1 MKHFIVGTAGHIDH
15 GKTSLIKALT
25 NMDCDTHP
33 EEKKR
38 GITINLGFAYI
49 RKSDGEY
56 MAFVDVPGHHRFI
69 ANMIAGASGIDFVML
84 VVAAN
89 DGVMPQTKEHL
100 MICSLLG
107 IKNGIVV
114 INKCDAVGE
123 DDIELCREEIVDFV
137 RGTFLEG
144 KPIFEVSSLTG
155 KGIDV
160 LRNYLMDGDYDLTLR
175 MQHDFFRMGVDRV
188 FNVAGFGAVVTGTV
202 AAGEVRIGDNVTLL
216 PGGTVA
222 KVRGIQ
228 RHTEQIESSGQ
239 GTRVAIDLAGV
250 KREAIDFGDVLCAVP
265 MCKTDVVD
273 VKMMM
278 MTKLDDDV
286 RKFDAVMLCGTA
298 KLSVKVKLLDSF
310 TEQSNEYALAQIYL
324 PKEWYFSV
332 NDYFILRNSSFDT
345 TISGGF
351 VVDALPLH
359 HKNITDVLKLKLH
372 SMCEGALSYVCE
384 KVNESVELL
393 TVDYFVPILQFT
405 PQHIQELLTTT
416 QDIVLL
422 EDGAL
427 LPATK
432 IKEFE
437 TILMMG
443 FEKFAKRNP
452 LSAIGVSR
460 KKMMEFVG
468 DFSFFRFVPSNDK
481 AVSLVLDSMEREGRV
496 VRRGNQWS
504 LPGARTEISERER
517 NNIKKIENIIASYG
531 YSPLDMDALFLEAKQ
546 GGVDDAAC
554 RYIVTYLTDLNRI
567 VRIDG
572 MAFNNEKLNEAR
584 TRLIDYLKGH
594 LEEGIKAADY
604 RDLIGTN
611 RKNAV
616 ILLELFD
623 KEKIVIRK
631 DDVRFLKQ

>member
-25 NMDCDTHP
+25 NIDCDTHP

-49 RKSDGEY
+49 KKSDGEY
-56 MAFVDVPGHHRFI
+56 MAFVDVPGHHRFV

-114 INKCDAVGE
+114 INKCDAVAE
-123 DDIELCREEIVDFV
+123 DDIELCRDEIADFV
-137 RGTFLEG
+137 CGTFLEN

-155 KGIDV
+155 KGIDT
-160 LRNYLMDGDYDLTLR
+160 LRNYLIEGNYDLNLR
-175 MQHDFFRMGVDRV
+175 PQHDFFRMGVDRV

-202 AAGEVRIGDNVTLL
+202 SAGEVKIGDNVTLL
-216 PGGTVA
+216 PSGMVA

-250 KREAIDFGDVLCAVP
+250 KRENIDFGDVLCAVP
-265 MCKTDVVD
+265 MSKTDIID

-278 MTKLDDDV
+278 IDSLDEDI

-310 TEQSNEYALAQIYL
+310 TEGNHNYAMAQIYL
-324 PKEWYFSV
+324 SKEWYFSV

-345 TISGGF
+345 TISGGYIT
-351 VVDALPLH
+351 DPLPLN
-359 HKNITDVLKLKLH
+359 HKNITDTLKIKLH
-372 SMCEGALSYVCE
+372 TVCDDTLSYISE
-384 KVNESVELL
+384 KVGESVNLL
-393 TVDYFVPILQFT
+393 TVEYFVPVLQLSAE
-405 PQHIQELLTTT
+405 HIKELLTTSKEIT
-416 QDIVLL
+416 SMD
-422 EDGAL
+422 DGTL
-427 LPATK
+427 LPTVK
-432 IKEFE
+432 IKEFKNVL
-437 TILMMG
+437 IAG
-443 FEKFAKRNP
+443 FEKFTKRNP
-452 LSAIGVSR
+452 LSAIGISR
-460 KKMMEFVG
+460 KKMLEFVG
-468 DFSFFRFVPSNDK
+468 EFSFLHTAQSNER
-481 AVSLVLDSMEREGRV
+481 AVSLVLDSMERDGEM

-517 NNIKKIENIIASYG
+517 INIKKIEDIVASYE
-531 YSPLDMDALFLEAKQ
+531 YSPIDMDAVFLEAKRD
-546 GGVDDAAC
+546 GVDDASC
-554 RYIVTYLTDLNRI
+554 RYIVTYLTDLNKI
-567 VRIDG
+567 MRIDG
-572 MAFNNEKLNEAR
+572 MAFCNERLSDAR
-584 TRLIDYLKGH
+584 SRLIEYLKVH
-594 LEEGIKAADY
+594 PEDGIKAAEY

-616 ILLELFD
+616 ILLEIFD
-623 KEKIVIRK
+623 KEKIVYRK
-631 DDVRFLKQ
+631 EDVRFLK